1 MDESTQEA
9 LNAFPTWLQ
18 ALNEDVVELSGL
30 LKDAQ
35 LPEELRLWVAG
46 ATGYVFKSLDLIPDG
61 IEDLGYLDDAFVIRV
76 MARHALAQVE
86 DESAPPIL
94 TRLANDAEFIET
106 FLGSI
111 YTRLDEF
118 VSGLCIAVVRGRS
131 PSDIVQEPG
140 LAQQV
145 CDEIGVF
152 ARSYIAPEFTQE
164 ERTLLKLRS
173 FLTTKLP

>member
-1 MDESTQEA
+1 MDESAQEA

-18 ALNEDVVELSGL
+18 ALNDDLVELSGL

-46 ATGYVFKSLDLIPDG
+46 ATGYLFKSLDLIPDG

-76 MARHALAQVE
+76 IARHAAEQLE
-86 DESAPPIL
+86 DETVPPIL
-94 TRLANDAEFIET
+94 ARLAKDAEFIQS

-111 YTRLDEF
+111 YARLDEF

-131 PSDIVQEPG
+131 PSDIVEDTA

-152 ARSYIAPEFTQE
+152 ARSYVAPEFTQE